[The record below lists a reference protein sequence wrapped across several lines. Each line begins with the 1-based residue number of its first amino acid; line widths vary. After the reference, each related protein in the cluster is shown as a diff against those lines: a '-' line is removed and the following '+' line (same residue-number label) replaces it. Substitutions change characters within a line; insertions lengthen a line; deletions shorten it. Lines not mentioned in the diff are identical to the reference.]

1 MLLPLPP
8 SLCVEGTFF
17 PCICFGFKLPGGI
30 NILHGNSDHDSI
42 RDGEVPV
49 YGLALGVL
57 YRVDVL
63 GDALVVNIKG
73 DHLNRHL
80 DELGVLQYLITL
92 AEMADELAGRDGGVD
107 CAGMTELLV
116 PCQEFG
122 DASLRGEE
130 AAPIRLLSAY
140 LVVFWRCSASTMSFL
155 ING

>member
-1 MLLPLPP
+1 MHLFWFQ
-8 SLCVEGTFF
+8 T
-17 PCICFGFKLPGGI
+17 PGGI

-80 DELGVLQYLITL
+80 NELGVVQYLITL
-92 AEMADELAGRDGGVD
+92 AEMADDLAEQDGGVD
-107 CAGMTELLV
+107 CAGVMELLV
-116 PCQEFG
+116 PCQ
-122 DASLRGEE
+122 
-130 AAPIRLLSAY
+130 
-140 LVVFWRCSASTMSFL
+140 
-155 ING
+155 